1 MSARSI
7 SARVDAPSDESSGD
21 GDGGDFPTVYPTVD
35 GELSVNTGTYQQS
48 AACTR

>member
-7 SARVDAPSDESSGD
+7 SARVDAPSDESS